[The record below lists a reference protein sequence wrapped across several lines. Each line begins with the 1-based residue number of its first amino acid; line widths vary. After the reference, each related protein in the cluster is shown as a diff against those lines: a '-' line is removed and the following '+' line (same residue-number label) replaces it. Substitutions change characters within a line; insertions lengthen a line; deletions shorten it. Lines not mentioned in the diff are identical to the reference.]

1 MIHLHV
7 LNDNGETMQYKIFI
21 EYTKRINKAGRLII
35 RNCKDNTIV
44 AKMSVAIP
52 LKLYETEPN
61 KESNNFNKKL
71 TPCKIAI
78 MPQLLKF
85 DNTGK
90 YENQINKFKILGK
103 ETLLISGKEILF
115 APTAKNQEN
124 NLQLDN
130 TSFILHN
137 KDFQHLL
144 TIISNNEVEINMKK
158 VSFIWLAKNINTQST
173 SINEDYNILI
183 REQNNLLS
191 DLDFYIATNEVNE
204 ARKKNIG
211 RVTKQKDI
219 TISLKNIN
227 QIMSSE

>member
-7 LNDNGETMQYKIFI
+7 LNNNGETMQYKIFV

-35 RNCKDNTIV
+35 RNGKDNTIV

-52 LKLYETEPN
+52 LKLYETE
-61 KESNNFNKKL
+61 SNNFNKKL
-71 TPCKIAI
+71 TPCKIAL

-85 DNTGK
+85 DNNGK
-90 YENQINKFKILGK
+90 YENQINKFKTLGK

-124 NLQLDN
+124 YLQLDN

-144 TIISNNEVEINMKK
+144 TIISNTEVEINMKK

-173 SINEDYNILI
+173 SINEDYNILM

-191 DLDFYIATNEVNE
+191 DLDFYVATNEVNE